1 MARHFALAA
10 FAAATLCALPAAHAQ
25 EDMPELDGG
34 PPPLQIPKPAPPK
47 PAPKPAPRVST
58 VDADKLKAEQA
69 RLAKQA
75 EAQKAEQ
82 LRLDRQAAEL
92 KAEQARLDARA
103 AEIATEEARLAR
115 LRVEQ
120 DIAETRQLA
129 ERERQREPAPPRA
142 SPRPRTARIN
152 YEAARRACT
161 RAGMSEAVDRDFY
174 SARYESAPRL
184 FERERE
190 LRGLMRMDDRR
201 GYLLVDTVC
210 ELDDEG
216 SVLHFEVLR

>member
-1 MARHFALAA
+1 
-10 FAAATLCALPAAHAQ
+10 
-25 EDMPELDGG
+25 MPELDGG

-47 PAPKPAPRVST
+47 PAPKPVAKPAPRPAPRVST
-58 VDADKLKAEQA
+58 ADADKLKAEQA

-103 AEIATEEARLAR
+103 AEIAAEETRLAR

-129 ERERQREPAPPRA
+129 ERERQRVAAPPIQSAELPEEPAPPRA
-142 SPRPRTARIN
+142 SPRPRMARIN
-152 YEAARRACT
+152 YEG
-161 RAGMSEAVDRDFY
+161 AGMSEAVDRDFY

-210 ELDDEG
+210 ELDDDG